1 MQPLILS
8 PFDRAKNRVKNASME
23 DKVRVLFVYT
33 LVVLGTPVF
42 YVGWRRQRSSAL
54 SPKRI
59 CLELYF
65 RLSCCLFGLLYNN
78 VDLFVELYMFG
89 IISSVPSFDG

>member
-1 MQPLILS
+1 VQPLILS

-42 YVGWRRQRSSAL
+42 YVGMETATELSSPA
-54 SPKRI
+54 KA
-59 CLELYF
+59 
-65 RLSCCLFGLLYNN
+65 
-78 VDLFVELYMFG
+78 YMFG
-89 IISSVPSFDG
+89 IVLSSFLLSVWSTI